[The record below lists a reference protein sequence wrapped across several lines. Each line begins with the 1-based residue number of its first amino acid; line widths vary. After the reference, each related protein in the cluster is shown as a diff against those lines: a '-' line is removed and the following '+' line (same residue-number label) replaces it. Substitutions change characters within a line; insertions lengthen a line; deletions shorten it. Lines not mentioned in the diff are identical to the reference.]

1 MVLNAGNLKYLFY
14 VRDLIRND
22 LQTVWKDKDL
32 RSGISV
38 SLIENVAYGLMQL
51 HSVGLSH

>member
-1 MVLNAGNLKYLFY
+1 MVLKAGELKYLFY

-22 LQTVWKDKDL
+22 LQTVWKNKDL
-32 RSGISV
+32 RSEISV